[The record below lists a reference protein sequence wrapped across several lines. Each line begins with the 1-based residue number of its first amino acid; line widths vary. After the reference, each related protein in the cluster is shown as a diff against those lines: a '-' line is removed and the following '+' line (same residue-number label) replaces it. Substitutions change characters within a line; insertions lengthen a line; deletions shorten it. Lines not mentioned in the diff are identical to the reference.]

1 MAIRPAIRSMRCVGC
16 YDGPKLKSW
25 LKLGMG
31 FVPHALA
38 LCTLCSKNSRRRNV
52 VLPIYR
58 RSGKRFN
65 LLPETKCGTNT
76 AAGNTNRVYRM
87 DAGRPSAAFQLHWAA
102 AR

>member
-1 MAIRPAIRSMRCVGC
+1 MNPAVEPGLVEYKINRSQEFLIGGYTAGNPFMRCVGC
-16 YDGPKLKSW
+16 YDGLKLKSW

-65 LLPETKCGTNT
+65 LLPETKCGTT
-76 AAGNTNRVYRM
+76 SG
-87 DAGRPSAAFQLHWAA
+87 
-102 AR
+102 